1 MAPDE
6 RLIAVG
12 ISHNTAPL
20 EVRERLAVSAD
31 AIPTLLARLRD
42 DGFSNETVLLSTCN
56 RVELYS
62 VPGVRGDADRLAR
75 WLAETGGVM
84 GREVESTIY
93 RLHDQKALHHIF
105 RVVSSLDSV
114 VLGEPEIVGQFK
126 TAYRLSK
133 ESNAAGPVMHR
144 VMDRA
149 LAVAKKVRTETN
161 IAREAV
167 SVGRAGVE
175 LAKQVL
181 GTLEGR
187 SALLIGAGD
196 HGKVVARSLVDYGL
210 SEIVVA
216 NRTFENAVTLAQRF
230 NGSAIP
236 LHEVERY
243 FSRVDVVIC
252 STGAGKIL
260 IDREQLSGPVGKRR
274 GRSLV
279 MIDLA
284 VPRNIDPAVND
295 LGGVYRF
302 DLDDL
307 AQIAGRGKEAREVA
321 AEEAER
327 IVESESERY
336 WRQIMNEV
344 VTQRIG
350 TIVQSADAVRVGE
363 LERMR
368 TTLDG
373 LEPHQVA
380 AVDAMTRAI
389 VKKLLHQPLHQVRTW
404 ANEGE
409 IESVE
414 SLFTAF
420 GSGKDDD
427 V

>member
-1 MAPDE
+1 
-6 RLIAVG
+6 
-12 ISHNTAPL
+12 
-20 EVRERLAVSAD
+20 
-31 AIPTLLARLRD
+31 
-42 DGFSNETVLLSTCN
+42 
-56 RVELYS
+56 
-62 VPGVRGDADRLAR
+62 
-75 WLAETGGVM
+75 
-84 GREVESTIY
+84 
-93 RLHDQKALHHIF
+93 
-105 RVVSSLDSV
+105 
-114 VLGEPEIVGQFK
+114 
-126 TAYRLSK
+126 
-133 ESNAAGPVMHR
+133 
-144 VMDRA
+144 
-149 LAVAKKVRTETN
+149 
-161 IAREAV
+161 
-167 SVGRAGVE
+167 
-175 LAKQVL
+175 
-181 GTLEGR
+181 
-187 SALLIGAGD
+187 
-196 HGKVVARSLVDYGL
+196 
-210 SEIVVA
+210 
-216 NRTFENAVTLAQRF
+216 
-230 NGSAIP
+230 
-236 LHEVERY
+236 
-243 FSRVDVVIC
+243 
-252 STGAGKIL
+252 
-260 IDREQLSGPVGKRR
+260 
-274 GRSLV
+274 